1 MIRMGQGTLGHSFSS
16 EEMEKVP
23 SELAEIW
30 NTTAID
36 ATEDPGSFWKF
47 LDSTIGKGSRAY
59 RDWVSDQPMTQ
70 QSIAPKLAG
79 QMMGILT
86 DPLEKHV
93 EGEDVSVGDLAL
105 AGLSTAPYA
114 GPVAR
119 AGAAVAKPIAGSTV
133 MGGAKVVQKA
143 LPEKDIVNPAAEF
156 VGENRL
162 NVGNLARSQIIN
174 RRTQE
179 KYGSPTLKGKGLRDW
194 YSHQFAKL
202 GHGLDMARTAIKNR
216 KDRAVIPQHI
226 KDEMAQLEKAGITN
240 EGFSDLWQ
248 ANPAYVQ
255 SIMEKFHPRNPITL
269 KLREILGDSIF
280 PRETYTTI
288 REISRDGGVIKN
300 LLDDVTDMPSEM
312 FSSHVSPHIAKEL
325 DLAGHNVHIST
336 KPIHIGS
343 PVSFKINSDGYYVG
357 AKGSPGVYNLE
368 SANYF
373 RSGPNQG
380 QKSFETRGIFAW
392 KGRLPV
398 VNEVKRLVEGGV
410 KSKDEIISS
419 IMSKNMDLIK
429 SFNKATKEW
438 NSRKP
443 DIPGGRSSAYEYA
456 MWRASRPKKRLYNR
470 DELEKN
476 IFDDGQ
482 NISVSQHVLT
492 TDTLL
497 ATMPVRMIINKHNPL
512 EGAYVFWDQ
521 MKQGTGKK
529 AIDWALDIGS
539 DTNRLFLDIHPFHT
553 STKFAKTGGAMR
565 QVEKGFVEEAA
576 QAGAGLTERSYKS
589 STAVGKGNYPQHT
602 IVPGTERVK
611 AGSKRGVKE
620 VQIEEN
626 ILPPDPR
633 WHLLKRK
640 IHLPPMHRLRKHG
653 II

>member
-1 MIRMGQGTLGHSFSS
+1 MDELKKVIREYMISQADSQLTL
-16 EEMEKVP
+16 EDLEKVP
-23 SELAEIW
+23 TELAELW

-36 ATEDPGSFWKF
+36 ATKDPGSFWKF

-59 RDWVSDQPMTQ
+59 RNWASDQPISQ
-70 QSIAPKLAG
+70 QSIVPKLAG

-93 EGEDVSVGDLAL
+93 GGEDVSVGDLAL

-119 AGAAVAKPIAGSTV
+119 AGYAVTKPIAGSTV

-162 NVGNLARSQIIN
+162 NVGNLARSQLIN
-174 RRTQE
+174 RRIE
-179 KYGSPTLKGKGLRDW
+179 GMPDW
-194 YSHQFAKL
+194 YSHWGTKIPHLRSMIKDAMK
-202 GHGLDMARTAIKNR
+202 GRKDTAIIPDNVKR
-216 KDRAVIPQHI
+216 EMDR
-226 KDEMAQLEKAGITN
+226 LEEAGIIDDTTA
-240 EGFSDLWQ
+240 DLWQ

-255 SIMEKFHPRNPITL
+255 SVMEKFFPHDPRTI
-269 KLREILGDSIF
+269 KLRAILGDSIF

-288 REISRDGGVIKN
+288 REISRDGSVIKN
-300 LLDDVTDMPSEM
+300 LLDDVTNMPSEM

-336 KPIHIGS
+336 KPFHIGS
-343 PVSFKINSDGYYVG
+343 QPPYKIPQDGYMVG
-357 AKGSPGVYNLE
+357 DPKKAHGRTYHLDK
-368 SANYF
+368 ANYF
-373 RSGPNQG
+373 VGDKGFR
-380 QKSFETRGIFAW
+380 TRGVFSW
-392 KGRLPV
+392 RGRLPV
-398 VNEVKRLVEGGV
+398 LSEVKNLVESGV

-438 NSRKP
+438 KARRPSQS
-443 DIPGGRSSAYEYA
+443 GGRSSLYEYA
-456 MWRASRPKKRLYNR
+456 MWRSSRPKKRLYNR

-482 NISVSQHVLT
+482 NISVSQHFLT

-497 ATMPVRMIINKHNPL
+497 ATMPVRMIINKRNPY
-512 EGAYVFWDQ
+512 EGGYVYWDQ

-539 DTNRLFLDIHPFHT
+539 DTNRLFIDIQPFT
-553 STKFAKTGGAMR
+553 TAKNFATAGGVRR
-565 QVEKGFVEEAA
+565 QVQKGFEEEAKA
-576 QAGAGLTERSYKS
+576 AGAGITDKVYKS
-589 STAVGKGNYPQHT
+589 SAAVKRGKYPRHSV
-602 IVPGTERVK
+602 VPDTERVRV
-611 AGSKRGVKE
+611 GSKRGVKE
-620 VQIEEN
+620 VQLEET
-626 ILPPDPR
+626 IVPPDLR
-633 WHLLKRK
+633 WQLPKK
-640 IHLPPMHRLRKHG
+640 SIHLPPMYRLRKHG